1 MKLFKIKNLSIT
13 QKFLAGSLLL
23 IIFLVLNVVSSIFL
37 LRENREVVSY
47 SLRVIS
53 PSLEDIKELQ
63 DIIQKSRIY
72 TIQWINNT
80 TQTEDDKDALR
91 ELHTFDFPRVKDE
104 LSILKKKWQNDAS
117 VREIDSII
125 ILYDVVLQAQEAIMT
140 GLLATGKDYENPQKV
155 AEAKKIM
162 LSVIDPQTKRLL
174 ARLKKISD
182 HKVSEKATYALE
194 LEGKFR
200 QLELIFLTVGVLLC
214 ISGFFA
220 SWYVYRY
227 VSTPINRVSLLL
239 KELSYGIIPK
249 RISEAKSRDEIGT
262 ITDAV
267 NKLIDGFKE
276 TSKFA
281 ENIGKGNFEHEF
293 SPLSKD
299 DILGNSLIEM
309 RNNLVKI
316 AEEEKKRAWVA
327 EGLAKFAD
335 ILRTNQNDL
344 YAFSDLVIGNLVNYL
359 GANQGGIFIVTE
371 NDFDEHLQ
379 LELMG
384 CYAWGRNK
392 FIEKKIDYGQGLL
405 GQAWQSNEM
414 IYLTDIPEQFAKITS
429 GLGESN
435 PTAVLI
441 VPVSANGVVF
451 GVMELY
457 FFNPLEDYKADFTYK
472 IAESMAITLASVKTN
487 QRTQELLHES
497 QELTDQ
503 MRAQEEEMRQ
513 NMEELQAT
521 QETAE
526 RKTFEAEA
534 RLAAINNS
542 VAMIETNDEGLIT
555 SVNSRYLELLG
566 MREEDVF
573 NKPFSAVFKRKGENA
588 LPLSKLWELIIAGEV
603 VENNFEFESKS
614 GRIFAVRATFY
625 PVVDG
630 YGRLEKVIH
639 IAVDIS
645 KQIEQAAQ
653 LARSNDEMQTLISQ
667 FSEQDTL
674 MKDALAEMQ
683 DSQVTAESKIANCE
697 RENKYL
703 KMQIEQ
709 FEAENQGLEVSN
721 RLQNDLI
728 EQMKAQEAMITAL
741 IADIETEKD
750 IYKKQIENLSN
761 DRDAFA
767 AELLKYRPLE

>member
-1 MKLFKIKNLSIT
+1 
-13 QKFLAGSLLL
+13 
-23 IIFLVLNVVSSIFL
+23 
-37 LRENREVVSY
+37 
-47 SLRVIS
+47 
-53 PSLEDIKELQ
+53 
-63 DIIQKSRIY
+63 
-72 TIQWINNT
+72 
-80 TQTEDDKDALR
+80 
-91 ELHTFDFPRVKDE
+91 
-104 LSILKKKWQNDAS
+104 
-117 VREIDSII
+117 
-125 ILYDVVLQAQEAIMT
+125 
-140 GLLATGKDYENPQKV
+140 
-155 AEAKKIM
+155 
-162 LSVIDPQTKRLL
+162 
-174 ARLKKISD
+174 
-182 HKVSEKATYALE
+182 
-194 LEGKFR
+194 
-200 QLELIFLTVGVLLC
+200 
-214 ISGFFA
+214 
-220 SWYVYRY
+220 
-227 VSTPINRVSLLL
+227 
-239 KELSYGIIPK
+239 
-249 RISEAKSRDEIGT
+249 
-262 ITDAV
+262 
-267 NKLIDGFKE
+267 
-276 TSKFA
+276 
-281 ENIGKGNFEHEF
+281 
-293 SPLSKD
+293 
-299 DILGNSLIEM
+299 
-309 RNNLVKI
+309 
-316 AEEEKKRAWVA
+316 
-327 EGLAKFAD
+327 LAKFAD

-721 RLQNDLI
+721 RMQNDLI